1 MAITRK
7 PKSAAAGAGISTVS
21 EKEIGQLISKGGSV
35 AKQENNEDKQVLVRI
50 PKDLLE
56 QIDALAQSRRVRTPR
71 NTWIVEALFEKV
83 EREAI

>member
-7 PKSAAAGAGISTVS
+7 PKTAAAAMSAGAVS
-21 EKEIGQLISKGGSV
+21 EKHISQLISKGGSV
-35 AKQENNEDKQVLVRI
+35 AKAESNEDKQVLVRI

-56 QIDALAQSRRVRTPR
+56 QIDVLAQSRRIRTPR

-83 EREAI
+83 EKES

>member
-7 PKSAAAGAGISTVS
+7 PKAATAHVGAVS
-21 EKEIGQLISKGGSV
+21 EQQISQLISKGGSI
-35 AKQENNEDKQVLVRI
+35 AKEENKEDKQVLVRI

-56 QIDALAQSRRVRTPR
+56 KVDALAQSRRIRTPR

-83 EREAI
+83 ERESA